1 MVCPDL
7 FIFVPICNLTI
18 IDFFIIF
25 LSYLISFCENIS
37 YRACLVPFINTSREN
52 LFCGAPKYAFCGAW
66 VVLHRIFAT
75 KISILW
81 RTNTCAIE
89 IRNSVAH
96 QALMRHRI
104 PYFCG
109 ALWFSAPQN

>member
-1 MVCPDL
+1 
-7 FIFVPICNLTI
+7 
-18 IDFFIIF
+18 
-25 LSYLISFCENIS
+25 
-37 YRACLVPFINTSREN
+37 
-52 LFCGAPKYAFCGAW
+52 

-81 RTNTCAIE
+81 RTSTCDTE

-104 PYFCG
+104 NKFCG